1 MPTGNT
7 PLVSRLGTQRVA
19 VIPGNGVTTIQV
31 TDVRK
36 GRHTSVTVF
45 DELLPGILARLTQI
59 ALSKKNDHPEVD
71 HEVPSV

>member
-1 MPTGNT
+1 MT
-7 PLVSRLGTQRVA
+7 SKLGTQRVA

-36 GRHTSVTVF
+36 GRHTSVTIF

-59 ALSKKNDHPEVD
+59 ALSKKNDHSEVD